1 MLQLVVKALRRKGLP
16 RGVRFWPRSAM
27 KLAVPDLVSNS
38 YFPAAAAIALGYF
51 AAEGLDVSLELIY
64 PVDKCYEAL
73 RDGAID
79 FVGGS
84 AHSALAAFPEFAG
97 VKLLC
102 AQAQGMY
109 WFLVMRA
116 DLGAQRGDLGSVR
129 GRQIG
134 AAPWVEMGLRRL
146 LIAGGIDLDRDH
158 VTIAPVPAAAGGGPV
173 NFGLNAARALE
184 AGLIDGFWANGMGT
198 EIAVR
203 RGVGTVVLDV
213 RRGDGHAGCF
223 DYTMSALAATD
234 RLIRETP
241 EIALA
246 AIRAIVQTHAA
257 LKADPLRA
265 AEAGRK
271 LFPPAEAELIA
282 DLVRRDLPYYD
293 AAIPRGFVL
302 GMKRFCRDL
311 GILKGDPP
319 YEQIVAAQF
328 AESWRTA
335 IAP

>member
-1 MLQLVVKALRRKGLP
+1 
-16 RGVRFWPRSAM
+16 M

-38 YFPAAAAIALGYF
+38 YFPAAAAVALGF
-51 AAEGLDVSLELIY
+51 FEREGLEVELELIF

-116 DLGAQRGDLGSVR
+116 DLGARRGDLAVVR
-129 GRQIG
+129 GRRIG

-146 LIAGGIDLDRDH
+146 LAAGGIDLARDQ
-158 VTIAPVPAAAGGGPV
+158 VTIMPVPAPADAPAGPV

-184 AGLIDGFWANGMGT
+184 MGLIDGFWANGMGT
-198 EIAVR
+198 EVAVR

-213 RRGDGHAGCF
+213 RRGDGPAGVF
-223 DYTMSALAATD
+223 NYTMSSIAATD
-234 RLIRETP
+234 RLVQEQP
-241 EIALA
+241 DVAAA
-246 AIRAIVQTHAA
+246 AIRAIVKTQAA
-257 LKADPLRA
+257 LKADVSRA
-265 AEAGRK
+265 TEAGRK
-271 LFPPAEAELIA
+271 LFPPEPAALIA

-293 AAIPRGFVL
+293 ATISAEFVD
-302 GMKRFCRDL
+302 GMKGFCRDL

-319 YEQIVAAQF
+319 YEAIVATQF
-328 AESWRTA
+328 AELWRLA
-335 IAP
+335 GSIGR